1 MLDFYKNT
9 YYIRLADKDEAIRI
23 LKKYPEY
30 KGFTNDSFSDDK
42 MLSGEYQPLWVEL
55 KNRFS
60 SSIVGYDHLFLDNEY
75 LNDGFI
81 KQHPESVKIAEVYS
95 NGAFRQHEPIDLLP
109 ELKRLEKQVM
119 MFE

>member
-30 KGFTNDSFSDDK
+30 KGFTNDRFSDDK
-42 MLSGEYQPLWVEL
+42 MSKGEYQPLWLEL
-55 KNRFS
+55 ENRFGGLLAS
-60 SSIVGYDHLFLDNEY
+60 NKRLFLDNEY
-75 LNDGFI
+75 LHDEFI

-95 NGAFRQHEPIDLLP
+95 NGAFRQHNPVNLLP
-109 ELKRLEKQVM
+109 ELKQLEKQVM